1 MEDNI
6 NLDDEEYTEKNILNV
21 EEKKKLIKKLLL
33 KFINRVHDRPLLLR
47 EAISFKNWKI
57 KAGIKQEE
65 SNIATP
71 KIKKIKKKIKKKKT
85 IKKEKK
91 EGEIDIK
98 SICINNSNNNNL
110 NQDIIEYISNRD
122 ITEEKKDGKKKIKKI
137 IKKSSIKK
145 KLLLDDESEKNSM
158 ETNLTNLTSP
168 CLIIN
173 EKLDEI
179 EKEIPI
185 LNNNNIK
192 DTKSNLSNKKITK
205 KKKIIKKKSK
215 KIEDNKEFENITNKE
230 NKNEQNENKIKKIVK
245 KKIKKIENE
254 LPLEQKDEENIQPV
268 NTKIILTEPNNNI
281 NSIEEKIKNENEE
294 KPKKKKRIKTA
305 KIKKKENTNEKEK
318 ENTENKPTPEEN
330 ELIINNNII
339 EEKKDFISKSSNE
352 QYKIDSDIKNPDSK
366 VQFSEGVSQK
376 NLSSIDFYHNR
387 GKDSYIDL
395 RAIAKLEKIEF
406 SEDSDEEE
414 KIKKK
419 KKKKKKKI
427 RKEGEREYTQEEK
440 SKIKIYK
447 KAMHLLRKAIKSY
460 KKRNNADEYE
470 DRFKFWK
477 NIVISSNHDIE
488 YKKEIN
494 QHLINEPKQIDNDDE
509 LNNYNN
515 KEQKIKNL
523 NDLIETN
530 NKTNNEIIQIL
541 KNTDDKQFN
550 NLEIDIYD
558 KILTENNKKISC
570 YKLFCLYYNYRENN
584 SFIKKVFLKKWNK
597 MI

>member
-6 NLDDEEYTEKNILNV
+6 NLDDEEYTEKNILDV
-21 EEKKKLIKKLLL
+21 EEKKKLIKKLLI
-33 KFINRVHDRPLLLR
+33 KFINRIHDRPLLLR

-91 EGEIDIK
+91 EGESDIK
-98 SICINNSNNNNL
+98 NISINNSNNNNL

-137 IKKSSIKK
+137 IKKSSFKK
-145 KLLLDDESEKNSM
+145 KLLLDDEFEKNSM

-179 EKEIPI
+179 EKETPI
-185 LNNNNIK
+185 SNNNNNIDDK
-192 DTKSNLSNKKITK
+192 KSNLSNKKITK

-215 KIEDNKEFENITNKE
+215 KIEENKEFENITNKE
-230 NKNEQNENKIKKIVK
+230 NKNE
-245 KKIKKIENE
+245 
-254 LPLEQKDEENIQPV
+254 DSIQSI
-268 NTKIILTEPNNNI
+268 NTKINLTEPNNNI
-281 NSIEEKIKNENEE
+281 NSIEEKIKNENEV
-294 KPKKKKRIKTA
+294 KPKKKNRIKTA
-305 KIKKKENTNEKEK
+305 KKKKKET
-318 ENTENKPTPEEN
+318 TENNPTPEEN

-339 EEKKDFISKSSNE
+339 EDKKDFISKSSNE
-352 QYKIDSDIKNPDSK
+352 QYQIDTDIKNVDLK
-366 VQFSEGVSQK
+366 VKFSEGVSQK

-387 GKDSYIDL
+387 GKDSYLDL
-395 RAIAKLEKIEF
+395 RALAKLEKVEF
-406 SEDSDEEE
+406 SQDSDEEE

-427 RKEGEREYTQEEK
+427 RKKGEKEYTQEEK

-447 KAMHLLRKAIKSY
+447 KAMLLLRKAIKSY
-460 KKRNNADEYE
+460 KKRKSVNEYE
-470 DRFKFWK
+470 NKFKFWK
-477 NIVISSNHDIE
+477 NIAINSKHDNE
-488 YKKEIN
+488 YKKDINENIIN
-494 QHLINEPKQIDNDDE
+494 QPKQIDNDDN

-515 KEQKIKNL
+515 KEQKIEYLNNL
-523 NDLIETN
+523 SKTG

-541 KNTDDKQFN
+541 KNTDDRHFN
-550 NLEIDIYD
+550 NLEIDVYD
-558 KILTENNKKISC
+558 KILKENNKKTSC
-570 YKLFCLYYNYRENN
+570 YKLFCLYYNFRENI
-584 SFIKKVFLKKWNK
+584 SFRKKVFFKKWNK